1 MNKIFLIGNSV
12 KDVELETKG
21 DTKFA
26 RINLAVNRKYDK
38 DITDWFNCVC
48 FSNLAEKVASVYIKK
63 GTKVAIVGRVEFSE
77 QHKDDGTK
85 VKYHS
90 VVVEDIEL
98 LGGKNDNNTQELTPV
113 DDETADNLP
122 F

>member
-1 MNKIFLIGNSV
+1 MNKIFLIGNSA

-26 RINLAVNRKYDK
+26 HINLAVNRKYDK

-48 FSNLAEKVASVYIKK
+48 FGALAEKVASVYIKK
-63 GTKVAIVGRVEFSE
+63 GTKVAIIGRVEFSE
-77 QHKDDGTK
+77 QEKDGAK
-85 VKYHS
+85 IKYHS

-98 LGGKNDNNTQELTPV
+98 LGKNEVKQETELTPV
-113 DDETADNLP
+113 DDDNLP